1 MFVYQKFEIRTQ
13 KSVWIIIQPLQNCKA
28 AMGERIIQARHP
40 MNLHPLLL
48 HLSLSDWRWY
58 LNDVRQAL
66 LPIAEKATH
75 SSLKTGE
82 ADYDANFAD
91 SQRLEKPCENL
102 TVVQNLLD
110 TKEDVA
116 RAIQKQFAELQRLKT
131 GFAAEDVE
139 LLIRLALDVQRI
151 RGFKRTTRALLKQA
165 EGTSQLL
172 VKLLDYRRADTLNAH
187 VEGLRFL
194 AAASSAQG
202 ESLRSLTE
210 KTRHDSRYMRILT
223 FIAMAYL
230 PASLLAAIM
239 SANLVYVP
247 GPADGTHSGPL
258 IVREALWIYALMS
271 LALTAVTLG
280 SIAVWDRRPEGFHL
294 WRFARRRI

>member
-1 MFVYQKFEIRTQ
+1 
-13 KSVWIIIQPLQNCKA
+13 
-28 AMGERIIQARHP
+28 

-66 LPIAEKATH
+66 LPIVSTLSTNTLPKVLTSHQAEKATH

-165 EGTSQLL
+165 EGTSQLVNL
-172 VKLLDYRRADTLNAH
+172 T
-187 VEGLRFL
+187 
-194 AAASSAQG
+194 SSKA
-202 ESLRSLTE
+202 
-210 KTRHDSRYMRILT
+210 
-223 FIAMAYL
+223 
-230 PASLLAAIM
+230 
-239 SANLVYVP
+239 
-247 GPADGTHSGPL
+247 
-258 IVREALWIYALMS
+258 
-271 LALTAVTLG
+271 
-280 SIAVWDRRPEGFHL
+280 RRPLF
-294 WRFARRRI
+294 